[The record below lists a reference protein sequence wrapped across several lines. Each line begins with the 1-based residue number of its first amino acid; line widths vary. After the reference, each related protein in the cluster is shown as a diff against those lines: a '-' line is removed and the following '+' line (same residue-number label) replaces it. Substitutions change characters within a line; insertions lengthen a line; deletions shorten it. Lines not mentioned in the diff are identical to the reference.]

1 MNIIIRQAKPEDS
14 SVLAEAEKKIA
25 AQPGFLVSKPF
36 ELDEERFKS
45 TIKKLL
51 QNNLGQ
57 YLCAEVEGKIVGHAF
72 LEPLSLSA
80 ISHIASLTIVVHF
93 GWQEKGIGKLL
104 LKHLIDGAKQSEN
117 IEKIVLQVRSTNIR
131 AISLYK
137 KMGFIEEGLLK
148 NNIKIDKGHYI
159 DDIIMGLNLL

>member
-1 MNIIIRQAKPEDS
+1 MNVIIRQAKLEDS
-14 SVLAEAEKKIA
+14 SVLAEAEREIA

-36 ELDEERFKS
+36 EIEEDRFQS
-45 TIKKLL
+45 TIKKVL
-51 QNNLGQ
+51 QNNQGQ
-57 YLCAEVEGKIVGHAF
+57 YFIAEIEGKIVAHAF
-72 LEPLSLSA
+72 LEPLPLVA
-80 ISHIASLTIVVHF
+80 ISHIASLTIVVHL

-104 LKHLIDGAKQSEN
+104 LQRLIDWAKQSEN

-148 NNIKIDKGHYI
+148 NNIKIKEGHYI
-159 DDIIMGLNLL
+159 DDLIMGLNVL

>member
-1 MNIIIRQAKPEDS
+1 MLHI
-14 SVLAEAEKKIA
+14 
-25 AQPGFLVSKPF
+25 LV
-36 ELDEERFKS
+36 
-45 TIKKLL
+45 
-51 QNNLGQ
+51 
-57 YLCAEVEGKIVGHAF
+57 GKR
-72 LEPLSLSA
+72 
-80 ISHIASLTIVVHF
+80 
-93 GWQEKGIGKLL
+93 GIGKLL
-104 LKHLIDGAKQSEN
+104 LNHLIDWAKQSEN